1 MWHDTRQDDADDV
14 ENSSNTPSVKGIE
27 MIQKRVS
34 LPFPPDVEEF
44 SPMIGLEAP
53 SKSVD
58 ELAQKHEQLA
68 LEVELLEAR
77 VSRAAFESICGAKD
91 ESQDVELY
99 DGSLGVTIDFVRN
112 FSPPVGQLQWLNN
125 LKDIFKGPQ
134 NSPGDV
140 NNARWGSGA
149 LIGPDT
155 FITAGHCFDRTGGG
169 WERPKRN
176 GVTISEDEIAKLMKV
191 NFNFQVNGETK
202 KLREEDSYPVVRL
215 LEFREGQ
222 LDYAIVQLGKNSK
235 GEIPG
240 EKFGRLV
247 VAGTDLT
254 IQGAMLCVIQ
264 HPNGK
269 PKMIE
274 AGPLVRN
281 ASGRISYDSIDTLG
295 GSSGSAIVNAE
306 TGEVVGVHTN
316 GGCTAFSGENFG
328 VAIGAIRKFSTIL

>member
-1 MWHDTRQDDADDV
+1 
-14 ENSSNTPSVKGIE
+14 

-44 SPMIGLEAP
+44 LSLEMHGADASPTSVNELVQEQERLTLE
-53 SKSVD
+53 
-58 ELAQKHEQLA
+58 L
-68 LEVELLEAR
+68 ELLEAR
-77 VSRAAFESICGAKD
+77 VSQAAFETICGATD
-91 ESQDVELY
+91 DSQDVELY

-112 FSPPVGQLQWLNN
+112 FSPPVGQLQWLNT
-125 LKDIFKGPQ
+125 LKDIFKGS
-134 NSPGDV
+134 NKSPGNV
-140 NNARWGSGA
+140 NNVRWGSGA
-149 LIGPDT
+149 LIGHDL

-169 WERPKRN
+169 WERPKQN
-176 GVTISEDEIAKLMKV
+176 GVIISEAEIATLMKV
-191 NFNFQVNGETK
+191 NFNFQINGETK

-240 EKFGRLV
+240 EKFGRLG
-247 VAGTDLT
+247 VAGSDLT
-254 IQGAMLCVIQ
+254 TVGATLCVIQ

-274 AGPLVRN
+274 AGPLVSN
-281 ASGRISYDSIDTLG
+281 ISGRISYDSIDTLG

-328 VAIGAIRKFSTIL
+328 VAIGAIRKFSSIL